1 MEWLLGISSA
11 NAEVGTQ
18 EGTTSSTSTGTDSE
32 AEEAKKKRQ
41 KVERQRERRA
51 EQKAAQL
58 ASTEWVSQRQPS
70 SPKAR
75 LLGGG
80 AQNNAS
86 RPAARKL
93 PVE

>member
-41 KVERQRERRA
+41 KVERQ
-51 EQKAAQL
+51 AACMQL
-58 ASTEWVSQRQPS
+58 
-70 SPKAR
+70 
-75 LLGGG
+75 LY
-80 AQNNAS
+80 
-86 RPAARKL
+86 
-93 PVE
+93 